1 MYKVLKYF
9 GCFGTYTELPSSS
22 PLYDYKTEL
31 LNISKKV
38 SENNVDKQR
47 LEVNVLHIL
56 QKMIL
61 QLKIY
66 DINNVIREFKQLQ
79 IQNIWLYAI
88 PKSNPNTLLLLPNSN
103 FGKRNLLCVFIGNK
117 SEFLHR
123 IDYDVSGNLNRLS
136 DAGFLSPIE
145 K

>member
-1 MYKVLKYF
+1 MYKILKYF

-22 PLYDYKTEL
+22 PLYDYKVEL
-31 LNISKKV
+31 LNVSKKV

-56 QKMIL
+56 QRMII

-103 FGKRNLLCVFIGNK
+103 LENEIYFVCLLAINQNFCIVLIMM
-117 SEFLHR
+117 FLE
-123 IDYDVSGNLNRLS
+123 I
-136 DAGFLSPIE
+136 
-145 K
+145 